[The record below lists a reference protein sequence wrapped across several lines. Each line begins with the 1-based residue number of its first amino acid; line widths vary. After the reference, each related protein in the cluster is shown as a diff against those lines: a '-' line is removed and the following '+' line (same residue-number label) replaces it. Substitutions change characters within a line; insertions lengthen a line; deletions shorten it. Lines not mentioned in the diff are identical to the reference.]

1 MSCAGCVSRV
11 ESALKNV
18 PGVDEALVNLVE
30 RTAQV
35 RGAVSMG
42 ALIAAV
48 KGVGY
53 DAAEMIGAQAEQD
66 KEAAEAAH
74 YRALLR
80 QSAVAALVGF
90 PLMFMDGFGVMPQM
104 QGGGQIFWMAVAAI
118 TLGVMVYSG
127 ARFYTG
133 LWKSFKTLNANMDT
147 LIGLGTGAAWVY
159 STLITFFPEI
169 VPEAARHVY
178 FEAAAV
184 IIALINLGAALEA
197 RARGKTS
204 QAIKRLIGL
213 QPKTARVI
221 RDGMELD
228 ISIAEVGLDDTV
240 RVRPGEK
247 IPVDGV
253 VIDGHSSVDE
263 AMLTGEPM
271 PVEKTPGDIVT
282 GGTLNKTGAFLFQA
296 KRIGKDTALARIVE
310 LVRQAQNSKP
320 AIGRLAD
327 KISAVFVPGV
337 LVIAALTFLVWF
349 NFGPEPVASYTLVA
363 TMTVLIIACPCALG
377 LATPISIMV
386 GVGKA
391 AEYGVLIRNGEA
403 LQQAGKLTT
412 VVLDKTGT
420 VTLGR
425 PVVTQLLPMP
435 AWDENRLLQI
445 AASVEAASEHPLAQA
460 MLDAAKTRGL
470 ELLRTEDFA
479 AVAGHGISA
488 RVLNFKKTYLL
499 ARDNSKVPSPSQGE
513 GDDCMDAGGRATQG
527 AVAEDGGSHIRLPP
541 IDHPHPNPPPERGR
555 GSIFST
561 PDPSDV
567 VAVQF
572 GNRKLMD
579 QHHIDVAPLAS
590 RVAQLAA
597 QAQTVMYLAVDG
609 TLAGVVAVADPV
621 KHDSKAAI
629 ARLHAIGLKVV
640 MLTGD
645 QLATARAVA
654 DQVGVD
660 EVIADVLPQDKAAK
674 VVELQQRSEIVGMVG
689 DGINDAPALAQAD
702 VGFAIGTGADVAMES
717 AGVTL
722 MRGSLHG
729 VSDAIAVSRATVRN
743 IKQNLFGAFI
753 YNLLGIPVAAGVL
766 YPMFGVLLD
775 PMLAGAAMALSSV
788 TVVSNANRL
797 RGFRAQPSAATS

>member
-1 MSCAGCVSRV
+1 MTVPDKTTRLSISGMSCAGCVSRV
-11 ESALKNV
+11 EKALKNV

-35 RGAVSMG
+35 RGIAPSN

-48 KGVGY
+48 KGEGY
-53 DAAEMIGAQAEQD
+53 DAAEMTGAQAEQE
-66 KEAAEAAH
+66 KEAAEDTH

-80 QSAVAALVGF
+80 QAAVAALLGF
-90 PLMFMDGFGVMPQM
+90 PLMFMDWFGVMPHM
-104 QGGGQIFWMAVAAI
+104 QGGGKIFWMAIAGA

-133 LWKSFKTLNANMDT
+133 MWKSFKAHNANMDT

-159 STLITFFPEI
+159 STLIAVFPEI
-169 VPEAARHVY
+169 VPETARHVY
-178 FEAAAV
+178 FEAAAI
-184 IIALINLGAALEA
+184 IIALINLGSALEM

-204 QAIKRLIGL
+204 QAIKRLMGL
-213 QPKTARVI
+213 QPKTVRVV
-221 RDGMELD
+221 RDGKELD
-228 ISIAEVGLDDTV
+228 IDIAQVGLDDTV

-263 AMLTGEPM
+263 AMLTGEPL
-271 PVEKTPGDIVT
+271 PVEKKPGDQVT
-282 GGTLNKTGAFLFQA
+282 GGTLNKNGTFLFQA

-310 LVRQAQNSKP
+310 LVRRAQNSKP

-327 KISAVFVPGV
+327 RVSAIFVPSV
-337 LVIAALTFLVWF
+337 LIIAVLTFLAWF
-349 NFGPEPVASYTLVA
+349 NFGPEPVASYTLVT

-377 LATPISIMV
+377 LATPISIMA

-425 PVVTQLLPMP
+425 PVVSQVLTIP
-435 AWDENRLLQI
+435 AWNEDRLLQI

-488 RVLNFKKTYLL
+488 RIIQPGSGTAAVLL
-499 ARDNSKVPSPSQGE
+499 
-513 GDDCMDAGGRATQG
+513 
-527 AVAEDGGSHIRLPP
+527 
-541 IDHPHPNPPPERGR
+541 
-555 GSIFST
+555 
-561 PDPSDV
+561 
-567 VAVQF
+567 

-579 QHHIDVAPLAS
+579 QHHIDVAALAPH
-590 RVAQLAA
+590 VADLAA
-597 QAQTVMYLAVDG
+597 QAQTAMYLAVDG
-609 TLAGVVAVADPV
+609 VLAGAIAVTDLI
-621 KHDSKAAI
+621 KEDSKAAV

-640 MLTGD
+640 ILTGD

-654 DQVGVD
+654 AQVGVD

-674 VVELQQRSEIVGMVG
+674 VIALQQRGEIVGMVG
-689 DGINDAPALAQAD
+689 DGINDAPALAQAN

-717 AGVTL
+717 ADVTL

-729 VSDAIAVSRATVRN
+729 VADAIAVSRATVRN

-753 YNLLGIPVAAGVL
+753 YNLLGIPLAAGIF
-766 YPMFGVLLD
+766 YPVFGILLN
-775 PMLAGAAMALSSV
+775 PMIAGAAMAMSSV
-788 TVVSNANRL
+788 TVVTNANRL
-797 RGFRAQPSAATS
+797 RTFRAPVRGGST